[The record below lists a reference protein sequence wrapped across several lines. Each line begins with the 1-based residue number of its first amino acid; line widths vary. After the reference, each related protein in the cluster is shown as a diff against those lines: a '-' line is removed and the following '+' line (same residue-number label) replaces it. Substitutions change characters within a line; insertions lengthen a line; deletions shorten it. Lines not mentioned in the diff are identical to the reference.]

1 MSEPVRSIP
10 RSLLGTIVFLAVF
23 SILLTPECYGQA
35 GGVQAG
41 GSRFRLARSV
51 SGSKGTPQGGRF
63 AMEDPRSVFYIPDD
77 HQVIIYME
85 WEGPSGKHH
94 LEGFWRNP
102 AGKISVMSDFDY
114 EAKENKFGAYW
125 TLALSESMDTGSWSL
140 EAHIDGELAGS
151 HAFQILAGT
160 RPAGSVPARK
170 LLAPSE
176 IYERALKSTVTI
188 ERFDRSGQKF
198 GDASGFLFE
207 PGWILT
213 SFECIDGAAKLRV
226 TQSDGSRFE
235 TQQVA
240 AWNRRQDWAILKA
253 GTTNLPKLKPAEAD
267 SWNVGDTASFLDVAP
282 EGNRV
287 ITNVS
292 IEGKNSFAAAG
303 PRLNISSAPIERSIG
318 TALLNEYGEVIA
330 IVGGSLI
337 PGASPTI
344 LLGTAS
350 PVPRAG
356 SPVYFRGG
364 LAVPITTVS
373 SPSPDLAGT
382 PLNTL
387 ADRGEFLPPVMA
399 SRNVVYG
406 QLARSIG
413 NKGGLPF
420 PLEGGEVF
428 SRRDPKLYVYVLW
441 EGKEK
446 IKGQVT
452 MRIYTLDNQLLNKAM
467 VDKPLKFSLGRA
479 EQRATS
485 WDVEILK
492 LPLGIYRVDVW
503 LDDAPAWR
511 TFFRIAE

>member
-1 MSEPVRSIP
+1 M
-10 RSLLGTIVFLAVF
+10 LLM
-23 SILLTPECYGQA
+23 PQCYGQA

-85 WEGPSGKHH
+85 WEGPPGKHH

-114 EAKENKFGAYW
+114 DAKETKFGAYW
-125 TLALSESMDTGSWSL
+125 TLALSDSMETGSWSL
-140 EAHIDGELAGS
+140 EAHIDGELAGA
-151 HAFQILAGT
+151 HAFQILTGT
-160 RPAGSVPARK
+160 RLAGSASARK

-176 IYERALKSTVTI
+176 LYEHALKSSVTI
-188 ERFDRSGQKF
+188 EKFDRSGQKF

-207 PGWILT
+207 PSWIVT
-213 SFECIDGAAKLRV
+213 SFESIDGAGKLRV
-226 TQSDGSRFE
+226 TYSDGSRFE
-235 TQQVA
+235 TEQVA
-240 AWNRRQDWAILKA
+240 AWNRRQDWAVLRA
-253 GTTNLPKLKPAEAD
+253 GATKLSKLKPAEVD

-303 PRLNISSAPIERSIG
+303 PRLNISSAPIDRSIG
-318 TALLNEYGEVIA
+318 AALLNEYGEVIA

-337 PGASPTI
+337 PGASAT
-344 LLGTAS
+344 LLSETAS

-356 SPVYFRGG
+356 SRVYFRGG
-364 LAVPITTVS
+364 LAVPITTIAA
-373 SPSPDLAGT
+373 PSLELPGT
-382 PLNTL
+382 PLSTL

-420 PLEGGEVF
+420 PLEGGDVF
-428 SRRDPKLYVYVLW
+428 SRRDPKLHVYVLW

-446 IKGQVT
+446 AKGQVT
-452 MRIYTLDNQLLNKAM
+452 MRIYTVDNQLLNKAM
-467 VDKPLKFSLGRA
+467 VEKPIKFSLGRA
-479 EQRATS
+479 EQKVTS
-485 WDVEILK
+485 WEVEILK
-492 LPLGIYRVDVW
+492 LPIGIYRVDVW
-503 LDDAPAWR
+503 MDDAPAWR
-511 TFFRIAE
+511 TFFRITE

>member
-10 RSLLGTIVFLAVF
+10 RPLFGTIVFLVVF
-23 SILLTPECYGQA
+23 SILLTPNCYGQA

-63 AMEDPRSVFYIPDD
+63 AMEDPRSVFYVPDD

-85 WEGPSGKHH
+85 WEGPPGKHH

-114 EAKENKFGAYW
+114 DAKENKFGAYW
-125 TLALSESMDTGSWSL
+125 TLALSDTMDTGNWSL

-151 HAFQILAGT
+151 HAFQILTGT
-160 RPAGSVPARK
+160 RPAGSGPSKK

-176 IYERALKSTVTI
+176 LYERALKSTVTI
-188 ERFDRSGQKF
+188 EKFDRSGQKF

-207 PGWILT
+207 PGWIVA

-226 TQSDGSRFE
+226 TYSDGSRFE
-235 TQQVA
+235 TEQVA
-240 AWNRRQDWAILKA
+240 AWNRRQGWAVLK
-253 GTTNLPKLKPAEAD
+253 TTTTKLPKLKPAEAD

-292 IEGKNSFAAAG
+292 IDGKNSFAAAG
-303 PRLNISSAPIERSIG
+303 PRLNISSAPINRSIG
-318 TALLNEYGEVIA
+318 TALLNDYGEVIA

-337 PGASPTI
+337 PGASATI
-344 LLGTAS
+344 LSETAS
-350 PVPRAG
+350 SVPRAG
-356 SPVYFRGG
+356 SPVYLRGG
-364 LAVPITTVS
+364 LAVPITAVS
-373 SPSPDLAGT
+373 SPTLDVAGT

-387 ADRGEFLPPVMA
+387 ADRGEFLPPVTA

-406 QLARSIG
+406 QLARTIG
-413 NKGGLPF
+413 NKGGLSS

-428 SRRDPKLYVYVLW
+428 SRRDPKLYVYVMW
-441 EGKEK
+441 EGMDKV
-446 IKGQVT
+446 KGKVT
-452 MRIYTLDNQLLNKAM
+452 MRIYTLDNQLLNKTM
-467 VDKPLKFSLGRA
+467 VEKPTKFSLSRT
-479 EQRATS
+479 EQKVTS
-485 WDVEILK
+485 WEVEILK
-492 LPLGIYRVDVW
+492 LPIGIYRVDVW

-511 TFFRIAE
+511 TFFRITE